1 MPKRPAVAA
10 LRERFR
16 GQVVLPD
23 DPAYDRARAV
33 WNATAD
39 ARPAV
44 VARCADAGDV
54 VAAVRFAREWDLL
67 VAVRG
72 GGHSYPGFSTCDG
85 GIVID
90 LSPMADVHVD
100 PDRRLATA
108 AGGALLGELDRR
120 AQASGLACPTGH
132 VSHTGVGGLTLGG
145 GVGRLT
151 RRHGLTL
158 DNLAAVELVTAEG
171 ERVRADPGSEP
182 ELFWGLRGAGAN
194 FGIATAFELG
204 LHPVGP
210 RVLAGIAVYP
220 IERAQEVAAAFTACM
235 AAAPDEVTA
244 GLGWLLAP
252 PGPPFPP
259 AVAGRPVVVA
269 NATHAGPLAGAERDL
284 APLRALGPALDTFA
298 PRRYLDL
305 QAESDDHY
313 RWGRRYYWKGLL
325 LEALAGAAVDRIGD
339 LLAAAPG
346 PDCGVGLL
354 SLGGAFGRVAED
366 ATAFSGRSA
375 TLWLITETVWDD
387 QAEDPAR
394 IAWGRDAMAA
404 LRPFAT
410 SVNYVNDLGQLD
422 QDAVRGAYGPAKYD
436 RLVALKRTWDPD
448 NVFRRNQN
456 IRP

>member
-1 MPKRPAVAA
+1 MANGQALAA
-10 LRERFR
+10 FRERFQ
-16 GQVVLPD
+16 GQVVVPG
-23 DPAYDRARAV
+23 DPGYDQARAV

-44 VARCADAGDV
+44 VARCVGVDDV
-54 VAAVRFAREWDLL
+54 VAAVRFARELDLL

-90 LSPMADVHVD
+90 LSPMAEVRVD
-100 PDRRLATA
+100 PDRRVAAA

-120 AQASGLACPTGH
+120 AQAFGLACPTGH

-158 DNLAAVELVTAEG
+158 DNLRAVELVTAEG
-171 ERVRADPGSEP
+171 ERVRADADTEP

-194 FGIATAFELG
+194 FGIATSFELA

-210 RVLAGIAVYP
+210 QVLAGIAVYP
-220 IERAQEVAAAFTACM
+220 IERAGEVAAAFTAAM
-235 AAAPDEVTA
+235 ATAPDEVTA
-244 GLGWLLAP
+244 GLGWFVAP

-259 AVAGRPVVVA
+259 SVAGRPVVVV

-284 APLRALGPALDTFA
+284 DPLRSLGPALDTFA
-298 PRRYLDL
+298 PRSYLEL

-313 RWGRRYYWKGLL
+313 RWGKRNYWKGLL
-325 LEALAGAAVDRIGD
+325 LEDLAPKAVDEIGA
-339 LLAAAPG
+339 LLAVAPG
-346 PDCGVGLL
+346 PDCAVGLL
-354 SLGGAFGRVAED
+354 SLGGAFGRVPED

-375 TLWLITETVWDD
+375 TLWLLT
-387 QAEDPAR
+387 
-394 IAWGRDAMAA
+394 
-404 LRPFAT
+404 
-410 SVNYVNDLGQLD
+410 
-422 QDAVRGAYGPAKYD
+422 
-436 RLVALKRTWDPD
+436 
-448 NVFRRNQN
+448 
-456 IRP
+456 